1 MHRLISRHIII
12 LLFAI
17 GALAF
22 ILAGC
27 DSNHGEGTAQ
37 KKEQAT
43 QQSNYNRL
51 VATEPAHTMNS
62 SPTRATINDWID
74 TWSKPGKLSYVY
86 LQNSSGQIT
95 GYYVLKG
102 LPVSYCT
109 SLTPNYKIVVPE
121 ITGDNNVPLEV
132 PAPAID
138 GVYYSGGECN
148 TYYGFDATTGAY
160 VEYTAGLGINVLLYD
175 QPLPPQKLG
184 DAIPLGPT
192 NVSNGK
198 AVR

>member
-1 MHRLISRHIII
+1 MHRLTKI
-12 LLFAI
+12 AA
-17 GALAF
+17 ALAVVA
-22 ILAGC
+22 LALTAC
-27 DSNHGEGTAQ
+27 DDGGSGQN
-37 KKEQAT
+37 KELQT

-51 VATEPAHTMNS
+51 VARQPAHTMGYS
-62 SPTRATINDWID
+62 STRETINGWID

-86 LQNSSGQIT
+86 LQNAAGQIT

-109 SLTPNYKIVVPE
+109 SLTPNYTFVGTPDD
-121 ITGDNNVPLEV
+121 GDTAKNQQV
-132 PAPAID
+132 PAPSID

-192 NVSNGK
+192 DVSDGK
-198 AVR
+198 PAR

>member
-1 MHRLISRHIII
+1 MHRLTRTTATLST
-12 LLFAI
+12 
-17 GALAF
+17 LAV
-22 ILAGC
+22 LGVVAAGC
-27 DSNHGEGTAQ
+27 DNNHGEGTAQ
-37 KKEQAT
+37 KAEQAV
-43 QQSNYNRL
+43 QQDNYNKL
-51 VATEPAHTMNS
+51 VAADPAHTMVH
-62 SPTRATINDWID
+62 SPTRDTINGWID
-74 TWSKPGKLSYVY
+74 TWSKPGKVAYVY
-86 LQNSSGQIT
+86 LQNAAGEIT

-109 SLTPNYKIVVPE
+109 SLTPNYKVIVPE
-121 ITGDNNVPLEV
+121 VTGDNSVPLMV

-184 DAIPLGPT
+184 DAIALGPT
-192 NVSNGK
+192 DTKGDQ
-198 AVR
+198 